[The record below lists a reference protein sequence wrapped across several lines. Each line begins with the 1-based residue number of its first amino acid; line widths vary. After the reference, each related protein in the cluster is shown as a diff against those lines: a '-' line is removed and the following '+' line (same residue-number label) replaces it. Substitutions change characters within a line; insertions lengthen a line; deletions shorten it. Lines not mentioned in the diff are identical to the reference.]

1 VAVSLQGP
9 SKIRTAR
16 LEADCLRLRMDGLSH
31 RKIAARLG
39 VAPSTAYKRIH
50 HALVQINSQTA
61 EDAKTMRTLEAL
73 RLDELQAALWEKAT
87 SGHGPSIDRVL
98 AIMARRARLFGLDG
112 PEKIETSPCDPQ
124 ELRFRR
130 DLLIKQLIAEVRRF
144 EAERA

>member
-1 VAVSLQGP
+1 MAVSLQGP
-9 SKIRTAR
+9 SKVSTAK

-50 HALVQINSQTA
+50 HALAQINAKTA

-73 RLDELQAALWEKAT
+73 RLDELQAALWEKAIA
-87 SGHGPSIDRVL
+87 GHGPSIDRIL

-112 PEKIETSPCDPQ
+112 PAED
-124 ELRFRR
+124 R
-130 DLLIKQLIAEVRRF
+130 DLPLRRPGVTLPP
-144 EAERA
+144 